1 MTQSTSRPRDRRN
14 AREADK
20 QSTNHDERMLDKALE
35 DTFPASD
42 PPAQT
47 QPHDRS
53 PGSKDAPRRDSK
65 QNSRER

>member
-1 MTQSTSRPRDRRN
+1 MPRSTSRPRAPRN
-14 AREADK
+14 AKESDK
-20 QSTNHDERMLDKALE
+20 QRQNHDERMLDKALE

-65 QNSRER
+65 QNSGER